1 MLSAILDRSEKHLK
15 KYFKNSWSAYF
26 LNNIVILIFIQYC
39 IKKNESSIHR
49 LDMIQYRDLSKCSFY
64 GFNFANTIVF
74 EDLLR
79 HKVCLNLTV
88 HVISQKTISQFYCT
102 DSWATNRMA
111 RKGKYLYNNN
121 SNRIKI
127 LKLVYSYASYREI

>member
-1 MLSAILDRSEKHLK
+1 MNENLILKIRKAAVLSAVLDRSEKHLK

-26 LNNIVILIFIQYC
+26 LNN
-39 IKKNESSIHR
+39 KSSIHR
-49 LDMIQYRDLSKCSFY
+49 LDLIQYRDLSKCSFY
-64 GFNFANTIVF
+64 GSNFANTIVF

-111 RKGKYLYNNN
+111 RRGKYLYHNN